1 METIFKESHKRMA
14 VHSERTLAYKADMK
28 EEILALEKMRSRS
41 SLPCPNNCND
51 GNIFSLFSLFC
62 FRLILRNI
70 SCFRSVFACF
80 LTSSNVE
87 LKCHLWREPRRPCV
101 FPRHEGEFLFI

>member
-51 GNIFSLFSLFC
+51 GSI
-62 FRLILRNI
+62 
-70 SCFRSVFACF
+70 
-80 LTSSNVE
+80 
-87 LKCHLWREPRRPCV
+87 
-101 FPRHEGEFLFI
+101 FLFLFDNLLELVYTRC

>member
-51 GNIFSLFSLFC
+51 GSIFSLFSQFRPSLFV
-62 FRLILRNI
+62 RNN
-70 SCFRSVFACF
+70 SCFLSAFAFF
-80 LTSSNVE
+80 L
-87 LKCHLWREPRRPCV
+87 
-101 FPRHEGEFLFI
+101 RHQM